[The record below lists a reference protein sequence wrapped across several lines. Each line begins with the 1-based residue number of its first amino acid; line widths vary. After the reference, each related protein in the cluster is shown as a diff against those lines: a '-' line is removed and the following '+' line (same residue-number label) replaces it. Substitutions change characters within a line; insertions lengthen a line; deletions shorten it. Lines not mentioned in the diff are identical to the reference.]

1 MFLPMLCRLFAAH
14 VDGAEDG
21 HNVGHLGPFEDVG
34 QYSSILGPN
43 Q

>member
-1 MFLPMLCRLFAAH
+1 MLCCLFAAH

-21 HNVGHLGPFEDVG
+21 HDVGRLGPFEDVG
-34 QYSSILGPN
+34 QYSLILGLN